1 MLKDFKKFLFRGNLV
16 DLAVGFT
23 VGAAFSTVAKSL
35 VEDVIMPPVGLI
47 LGKADFSNLYILIKP
62 GDKQLPP
69 YTDLSQAKAFGAV
82 TINYGKFLNNVIAL
96 ILVALAMYLLIKMVN
111 QLEKEIEVRTAK
123 DKSKKLDI
131 LDQKK
136 CPFCYSIISYKATR
150 CPQCTS
156 QLKPPSKNNA

>member
-1 MLKDFKKFLFRGNLV
+1 MLTQEQQIFEQINKASNILITFKKTWNG
-16 DLAVGFT
+16 DAV
-23 VGAAFSTVAKSL
+23 AS
-35 VEDVIMPPVGLI
+35 
-47 LGKADFSNLYILIKP
+47 
-62 GDKQLPP
+62 
-69 YTDLSQAKAFGAV
+69 
-82 TINYGKFLNNVIAL
+82 
-96 ILVALAMYLLIKMVN
+96 ALAMYLLIKMVN